1 MSHLQITQGTGC
13 LLSIHYLERAGLSV
27 LPGSSCGASIASVMS
42 GVPNLQDLIPDDL
55 MELM

>member
-1 MSHLQITQGTGC
+1 MSHLQNRQGTGC
-13 LLSIHYLERAGLSV
+13 LLSIRYMERAGPSG
-27 LPGSSCGASIASVMS
+27 LPVSSRDANIASVMS